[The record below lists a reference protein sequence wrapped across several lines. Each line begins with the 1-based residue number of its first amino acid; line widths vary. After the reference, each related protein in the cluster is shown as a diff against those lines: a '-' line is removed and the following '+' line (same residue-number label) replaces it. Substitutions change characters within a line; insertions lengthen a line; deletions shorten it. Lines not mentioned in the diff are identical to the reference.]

1 MDKKGD
7 AFRKKL
13 LATFKVEAG
22 EHVQALS
29 SGLIELEK
37 TSAEEKRLEV
47 IETVFREA
55 HSLKGAARAV
65 NQSEIEMLC
74 QSIESVFSALKHKE
88 MDLSAAL
95 LDLLHEA
102 VDALDRLLRAAEKE
116 SAGPKKKSLS
126 DLCRRLNRA
135 SKDVPASS
143 ERQGMTKEETETAP
157 AAPEAYRTLSEEKP
171 LLADTIRIPVA
182 RLDSVLL
189 QVEGLL
195 SAKLTASQRAAEIR
209 EAKAAFAALKKERA
223 KIARE
228 VKATQHSLER
238 AKTPIGG
245 RKNGAPVRKLLEF
258 MAWEGDFVKSF
269 ESRLGALAK
278 TAEHDSRSLGG
289 TVDGLLDDV
298 KKVLMMPVSS
308 VLTIFPKFVRDL
320 SRDRGKEVDLVVEG
334 GGIEIDRRILEE
346 MRDPLMHLIRN
357 CIDHGIEKPE
367 DRQHKGKPARATIAV
382 SITQKDG
389 GRIEILVSD
398 DGAGIDVE
406 KVRKA
411 AEKLGVVSREDPPN
425 LAEDDGVPLVFR
437 SGVSTSPIITD
448 ISGRGLGLAIV
459 REKVEKLS
467 GAISVETQLGLGT
480 SFRVVLPVTLA
491 TYRGIHVRV
500 NEQQF
505 VFPTAYVEQAAKVRR
520 DDIKTVEN
528 RETIRCNGHAVSLV
542 RLADVLELPRK
553 SPGAISAE
561 TVPVVIAGSASSRIA
576 FWVDEILNEQ
586 EVLVKSLG
594 KQLPRVRNIA
604 GATVLGNG
612 KVVPI
617 LNIPDLMKSATKLS
631 TVLGAMAPARQET
644 VIERKAILVAE
655 DSITS
660 RMLLKGI
667 LESAGY
673 NVATAVDGVDAFT
686 LLRTEHFDL
695 VVSDVD
701 MPRMNGFDLSA
712 KIRADKTLSE
722 LPLVLVTAL
731 DSREHRERGIDVGA
745 NAYIVKSSFDQ
756 SNLLE
761 VIRRLL

>member
-22 EHVQALS
+22 EHVQTLS

-37 TSAEEKRLEV
+37 TPVAEKRLEV

-65 NQSEIEMLC
+65 GQREIEALC
-74 QSIESVFSALKHKE
+74 QSIESVFSALKRKE
-88 MDLSAAL
+88 MDLSPAL

-102 VDALDRLLRAAEKE
+102 VDALERLLRAAEKE
-116 SAGPKKKSLS
+116 SSGPKKDAVS
-126 DLCRRLNRA
+126 DLCRRLDGV
-135 SKDVPASS
+135 SKDVPASPQR
-143 ERQGMTKEETETAP
+143 ERMTAEEAETAP
-157 AAPEAYRTLSEEKP
+157 AAPQTYRTLSEERP

-195 SAKLTASQRAAEIR
+195 SAKLTASQRAADLR

-223 KIARE
+223 KITRE
-228 VKATQHSLER
+228 LKATQHSLER
-238 AKTPIGG
+238 AKTPTGAG
-245 RKNGAPVRKLLEF
+245 KNGAQVRKLLEF

-269 ESRLGALAK
+269 ESRLGALAR
-278 TAEHDSRSLGG
+278 TAEHDFRSLGG
-289 TVDGLLDDV
+289 TVDGLLDDM
-298 KKVLMMPVSS
+298 KKVLMMPMSS
-308 VLTIFPKFVRDL
+308 VLEVFPKFVRDL
-320 SRDRGKEVDLVVEG
+320 SRDRGKEADLVVEG
-334 GGIEIDRRILEE
+334 GEIEIDRRILEE
-346 MRDPLMHLIRN
+346 MRDPLIHLIRN
-357 CIDHGIEKPE
+357 SIDHGIEKPE
-367 DRQHKGKPARATIAV
+367 DRQHKGKPARGTIAV

-406 KVRKA
+406 KVREA
-411 AEKLGVVSREDPPN
+411 AEKLGVVSGEDLPN
-425 LAEDDGVPLVFR
+425 LDEDGGLPLVFQ

-467 GAISVETQLGLGT
+467 GAISVETHAGLGT
-480 SFRVVLPVTLA
+480 TFRLVLPVTLA

-528 RETIRCNGHAVSLV
+528 RETIRCNGRAVSLV
-542 RLADVLELPRK
+542 RLADALELARK
-553 SPGAISAE
+553 NTNTTPAE
-561 TVPVVIAGSASSRIA
+561 TVPVVIVGSASSRIA

-604 GATVLGNG
+604 GATVLVTG

-617 LNIPDLMKSATKLS
+617 LNIPDLMKSATRVS
-631 TVLGAMAPARQET
+631 AVLGATAPASQET
-644 VIERKAILVAE
+644 VTERKAILVAE

-701 MPRMNGFDLSA
+701 MPRMNGFDLTA
-712 KIRADKTLSE
+712 KIRADKKLSE

-745 NAYIVKSSFDQ
+745 NAYIVKSSFDH